1 MTFLKIEVGG
11 GGGPLSGTQ
20 SEGAESTVGSGLV
33 PVVALL
39 AEGVGRVVDLTGR
52 QELLQLRQRRLGVL
66 HTLVYEKQQV
76 SNTKIKKQ
84 LESHLL
90 TTVLSLLKILKI
102 TMFLYRLNVVT
113 EIYGLKLKSVKR

>member
-1 MTFLKIEVGG
+1 
-11 GGGPLSGTQ
+11 
-20 SEGAESTVGSGLV
+20 VGSGLV

-39 AEGVGRVVDLTGR
+39 AEGVGRAVDLTGR

>member
-1 MTFLKIEVGG
+1 M
-11 GGGPLSGTQ
+11 
-20 SEGAESTVGSGLV
+20 GSGLV

-39 AEGVGRVVDLTGR
+39 AEGVGRAVDLTGR